1 MRLGQTVRMHT
12 GKIPRGHDEKT
23 ATYKPGGK
31 LQNESSRANI
41 LSFNFYPHNCGKNKF
56 LLFKPPR
63 QWYFISLKNNTN
75 RITMSQ
81 LTARTASGI
90 GQTKKSR
97 DATRFKQVTCS
108 ILLFPSMVILH
119 KCLSERAFYVFM
131 YNTAYSFGP
140 GFNS

>member
-12 GKIPRGHDEKT
+12 GKIPQGHDEKT

-31 LQNESSRANI
+31 LQNESSHANT
-41 LSFNFYPHNCGKNKF
+41 LSFNFHPHNCGKNKF
-56 LLFKPPR
+56 LLCKPPR
-63 QWYFISLKNNTN
+63 WYFLSLKNNAN
-75 RITMSQ
+75 RITMSL
-81 LTARTASGI
+81 LTARTARGI
-90 GQTKKSR
+90 GQTKESR
-97 DATRFKQVTCS
+97 DATRFKQVTRS

-119 KCLSERAFYVFM
+119 KCLSECAFYVFM